1 MGGLWLLSGR
11 AAPQSPLA
19 PAPEPA
25 ELAADAQVATA
36 ARAAAAASEDAHQG
50 WGGDGAVAGAE
61 PGGGGDGGGLP
72 YDLGFVHVKAVDE
85 AGHDRNTALK
95 LRCAS
100 SLQAPKR

>member
-1 MGGLWLLSGR
+1 LLGDALRQAITAVEAFRSGR
-11 AAPQSPLA
+11 RS
-19 PAPEPA
+19 
-25 ELAADAQVATA
+25 
-36 ARAAAAASEDAHQG
+36 S
-50 WGGDGAVAGAE
+50 AE

>member
-25 ELAADAQVATA
+25 ELAADAQA
-36 ARAAAAASEDAHQG
+36 ASAVRAAAAASGDARQR

-61 PGGGGDGGGLP
+61 PGGGGDGSKDEGGDYDDGGVGRVLP
-72 YDLGFVHVKAVDE
+72 ARAQIWGECKPLISLNSL
-85 AGHDRNTALK
+85 AG
-95 LRCAS
+95 
-100 SLQAPKR
+100 